1 MKRLVY
7 IIILLILAACFTSC
21 RTQYIP
27 VESVR
32 TEYKTRDSI
41 RIDSIYQ
48 RDSIYTLVKG
58 DTVYQYRYEY
68 LYRYLTTN
76 RTDTILKND
85 SIRVPYPVEKKLNRW
100 QSLKMELGGWAFVLV
115 IACVIFICG
124 LYLGGDIYE
133 RMLSV
138 SDVSEQKLYERLNQ
152 FNLANYT
159 SLSRIKDMSG
169 NVLWTTMCVL
179 AMIVFVVGVLCVYIK
194 KVDLLKKS

>member
-7 IIILLILAACFTSC
+7 IIMLLILAICFVSC

-41 RIDSIYQ
+41 RYDSIYQ

-58 DTVYQYRYEY
+58 DTVYQYRYKY

-100 QSLKMELGGWAFVLV
+100 QSIKMELGGWV
-115 IACVIFICG
+115 IIVIFVYMLMYALQVI
-124 LYLGGDIYE
+124 LG
-133 RMLSV
+133 
-138 SDVSEQKLYERLNQ
+138 RLNK
-152 FNLANYT
+152 N
-159 SLSRIKDMSG
+159 
-169 NVLWTTMCVL
+169 
-179 AMIVFVVGVLCVYIK
+179 
-194 KVDLLKKS
+194 

>member
-7 IIILLILAACFTSC
+7 IIILLILAVCFTSC

-41 RIDSIYQ
+41 RYDSIYQ

-58 DTVYQYRYEY
+58 DTVYQYRYKY

-100 QSLKMELGGWAFVLV
+100 QSIKMELGGWV
-115 IACVIFICG
+115 IIVIFVYMLMYALQVI
-124 LYLGGDIYE
+124 LG
-133 RMLSV
+133 
-138 SDVSEQKLYERLNQ
+138 RLNK
-152 FNLANYT
+152 N
-159 SLSRIKDMSG
+159 
-169 NVLWTTMCVL
+169 
-179 AMIVFVVGVLCVYIK
+179 
-194 KVDLLKKS
+194 

>member
-7 IIILLILAACFTSC
+7 IIMLLILAACFISC

-58 DTVYQYRYEY
+58 DTAYQYRYKY
-68 LYRYLTTN
+68 LYRYLTIN

-85 SIRVPYPVEKKLNRW
+85 SIRVPYLVEKKLNRW
-100 QSLKMELGGWAFVLV
+100 QSIKMELGGWVFGLV
-115 IACVIFICG
+115 ISFILIIIG
-124 LYLGGDIYE
+124 
-133 RMLSV
+133 
-138 SDVSEQKLYERLNQ
+138 
-152 FNLANYT
+152 
-159 SLSRIKDMSG
+159 RI
-169 NVLWTTMCVL
+169 
-179 AMIVFVVGVLCVYIK
+179 VYK
-194 KVDLLKKS
+194 ARK